1 MEGERGRSSP
11 RAGRPAA
18 ARSETQMRSL
28 CYAAWEGTRRGA
40 SPCGRASGLCMSTG
54 WSNAGSCRSGG
65 GADPHAKRHSRI
77 PAARASRDPAG
88 AAGRH
93 ERDGHGRADRK
104 STRLNSSHEWI
115 SYAVFCLKKKKEQ
128 NKNNELKK
136 TIKENKQK

>member
-54 WSNAGSCRSGG
+54 GRTQDRVAAEEAPIPTPSATRGYLQLVLAEILLERRSEERRVGKECRSRWS
-65 GADPHAKRHSRI
+65 P
-77 PAARASRDPAG
+77 
-88 AAGRH
+88 
-93 ERDGHGRADRK
+93 
-104 STRLNSSHEWI
+104 
-115 SYAVFCLKKKKEQ
+115 
-128 NKNNELKK
+128 
-136 TIKENKQK
+136 